1 MCKELSGLGLTLIKY
16 FLLPAWPSV
25 YLRKL
30 SDDEQP
36 LRLRLLAGPSEKAL
50 SFVLKENDSGEVN
63 VSTRPLLL
71 LGCHWA
77 RLVGHS
83 CSKVGRRNR
92 AGEKALQSL
101 LRSM

>member
-1 MCKELSGLGLTLIKY
+1 M
-16 FLLPAWPSV
+16 

-63 VSTRPLLL
+63 VSTQPSLVSWLS
-71 LGCHWA
+71 LGRA
-77 RLVGHS
+77 SRLQQQQP
-83 CSKVGRRNR
+83 GRRNR

-101 LRSM
+101 SRSM

>member
-1 MCKELSGLGLTLIKY
+1 M
-16 FLLPAWPSV
+16 

-63 VSTRPLLL
+63 VSTQPPFLPWLSRGRPGGLQPQR
-71 LGCHWA
+71 GM
-77 RLVGHS
+77 
-83 CSKVGRRNR
+83 
-92 AGEKALQSL
+92 AGDGVKDQPCEAAPGVWEP
-101 LRSM
+101 

>member
-30 SDDEQP
+30 LDDEQP

-63 VSTRPLLL
+63 VSTQPSFATWLS
-71 LGCHWA
+71 LG
-77 RLVGHS
+77 
-83 CSKVGRRNR
+83 
-92 AGEKALQSL
+92 KASGSQLQ
-101 LRSM
+101 

>member
-1 MCKELSGLGLTLIKY
+1 MHAAVYARVRGLGLTLTKHS
-16 FLLPAWPSV
+16 FLPARPSV

-63 VSTRPLLL
+63 VSIQLSFVSWLL
-71 LGCHWA
+71 LG
-77 RLVGHS
+77 
-83 CSKVGRRNR
+83 R
-92 AGEKALQSL
+92 ASELQL
-101 LRSM
+101 Q

>member
-1 MCKELSGLGLTLIKY
+1 MHAAVYARVRGLGLTLTKHS
-16 FLLPAWPSV
+16 FLPAWPSV

-63 VSTRPLLL
+63 VSIQLSFVSWLL
-71 LGCHWA
+71 LG
-77 RLVGHS
+77 
-83 CSKVGRRNR
+83 R
-92 AGEKALQSL
+92 ASELQL
-101 LRSM
+101 Q

>member
-1 MCKELSGLGLTLIKY
+1 M
-16 FLLPAWPSV
+16 

-63 VSTRPLLL
+63 VSMQPSFVSWLSLD
-71 LGCHWA
+71 
-77 RLVGHS
+77 
-83 CSKVGRRNR
+83 R
-92 AGEKALQSL
+92 ADGLQL
-101 LRSM
+101 

>member
-1 MCKELSGLGLTLIKY
+1 MCEGVSGLGLTLMKY
-16 FLLPAWPSV
+16 SFLPARPSV

-63 VSTRPLLL
+63 VSTQPSLVSWSS
-71 LGCHWA
+71 LG
-77 RLVGHS
+77 
-83 CSKVGRRNR
+83 R
-92 AGEKALQSL
+92 ASGLQQQ
-101 LRSM
+101 

>member
-1 MCKELSGLGLTLIKY
+1 MHASMYARVRGLGLILTKHS
-16 FLLPAWPSV
+16 LLPAWPSV

-63 VSTRPLLL
+63 VSTQLSFISWVS
-71 LGCHWA
+71 LG
-77 RLVGHS
+77 
-83 CSKVGRRNR
+83 R
-92 AGEKALQSL
+92 AGE
-101 LRSM
+101 